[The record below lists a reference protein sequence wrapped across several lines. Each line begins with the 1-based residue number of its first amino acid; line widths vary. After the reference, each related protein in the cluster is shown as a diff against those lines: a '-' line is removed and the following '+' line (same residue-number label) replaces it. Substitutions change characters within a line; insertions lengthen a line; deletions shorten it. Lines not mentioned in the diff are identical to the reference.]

1 LFLPVV
7 ALPDNVVVPDDVV
20 VPDEL
25 PDDVAPAAFPAAVP
39 ELLLEEE
46 ALGEA
51 CVLCGEQKFQVGN
64 NKLATK
70 TIKNS

>member
-7 ALPDNVVVPDDVV
+7 ALPDEV
-20 VPDEL
+20 
-25 PDDVAPAAFPAAVP
+25 PDDVAPDVALDDVAPGAFPAALPGV
-39 ELLLEEE
+39 LREEGE

-51 CVLCGEQKFQVGN
+51 CVFCGEQKFQVGN

-70 TIKNS
+70 IIRIS

>member
-1 LFLPVV
+1 LLVV
-7 ALPDNVVVPDDVV
+7 ALADEVPDDI
-20 VPDEL
+20 
-25 PDDVAPAAFPAAVP
+25 APAAFPAAVP
-39 ELLLEEE
+39 VALREEE

-70 TIKNS
+70 TIRSS

>member
-1 LFLPVV
+1 VLV
-7 ALPDNVVVPDDVV
+7 ALPDEVPDD
-20 VPDEL
+20 E
-25 PDDVAPAAFPAAVP
+25 VP
-39 ELLLEEE
+39 EEVPVDAPPAVLRVE
-46 ALGEA
+46 APPGEA